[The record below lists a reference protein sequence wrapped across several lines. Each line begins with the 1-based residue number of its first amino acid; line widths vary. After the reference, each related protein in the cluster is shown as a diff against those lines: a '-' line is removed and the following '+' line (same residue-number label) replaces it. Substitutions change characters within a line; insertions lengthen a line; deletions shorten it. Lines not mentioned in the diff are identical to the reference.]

1 MNIKKTAITIVMCS
15 LLGACAS
22 NKDEPKEFDGSLY
35 AGKPVESLT
44 NEEPPKTEME
54 AITRGDAALST
65 KNYDLAL
72 YEYLRSLSFSDATHQ
87 NQTLYTV
94 GRIHTAKG
102 NIRLAE
108 KAYTQALDHDKN
120 DVKSLEEL
128 GLLYTKQ
135 GLTPEGQ
142 SYFFRAISADQVRLN
157 NPNVLKSHSEVT
169 GDTLQGLPYDSKSPF
184 RSYMGL
190 GILSDVESKYDIA
203 KRYYERALEIN
214 PRSTQ
219 AMINL
224 GYSHY
229 MSGSYYLAQRITNR
243 ALKTDPNSEKAL
255 NNLALIYIA
264 LDDNRQALNIFKRH
278 MTTPEALNNVG
289 YFLMLRGKPDEA
301 IPFLQQ
307 AIDKNPSYYKVA
319 NENLERALSEV
330 RLHKEQ
336 TLNKD
341 EVTDTSKG

>member
-1 MNIKKTAITIVMCS
+1 MKTNIKEKALATLVCIALV
-15 LLGACAS
+15 GCAS
-22 NKDEPKEFDGSLY
+22 SENEPKEFDGSLY
-35 AGKPVESLT
+35 SGKPVESLT
-44 NEEPPKTEME
+44 NEAPPKTEIE

-72 YEYLRSLSFSDATHQ
+72 YEYLRSLSFTDATHQ
-87 NQTLYTV
+87 NKTLYTV
-94 GRIHTAKG
+94 GRIHSAKG
-102 NIRLAE
+102 NYPLAE
-108 KAYTQALDHDKN
+108 KAYIQALDYDEF

-135 GLTPEGQ
+135 GLTEEGR
-142 SYFFRAISADQVRLN
+142 SYFFRAVNADQVRLN
-157 NPNVLKSHSEVT
+157 NPDVLTSYSEVT
-169 GDTLQGLPYDSKSPF
+169 DEILQSLPYDSKSPF

-190 GILSDVESKYDIA
+190 GILADVDSKHDIA

-243 ALKTDPNSEKAL
+243 ALKTEPNNEKAL
-255 NNLALIYIA
+255 NNLALIYIS
-264 LDDNRQALNIFKRH
+264 LGDNRQALNIFKRH
-278 MTTPEALNNVG
+278 MSTPEALNNVG
-289 YFLMLRGKPDEA
+289 YFLMLKGKPDEA
-301 IPFLQQ
+301 IPYLQQ
-307 AIDKNPSYYKVA
+307 AIDKNPSYYKIA

-330 RLHKEQ
+330 RLNEVEEVDKEQ
-336 TLNKD
+336 T
-341 EVTDTSKG
+341 GA

>member
-1 MNIKKTAITIVMCS
+1 MDVKLNKKALILLVALS
-15 LLGACAS
+15 LAGCAS
-22 NKDEPKEFDGSLY
+22 SDPEPVAFDASLY
-35 AGKPVESLT
+35 SGKPIESLT

-54 AITRGDAALST
+54 AISRGDAALST

-94 GRIHTAKG
+94 GRIHAAKG
-102 NIRLAE
+102 NFSLAE
-108 KAYTQALDHDKN
+108 KAYMQALEEDEN

-128 GLLYTKQ
+128 GLLYTRQ
-135 GLTPEGQ
+135 GLKPEGQ
-142 SYFFRAISADQVRLN
+142 TYFFRAISADQIRLK
-157 NPNVLKSHSEVT
+157 NPNALSSYSET
-169 GDTLQGLPYDSKSPF
+169 TEEILTSLPYDSKSPF

-190 GILSDVESKYDIA
+190 GVLSDVEQKFDIA

-214 PRSTQ
+214 PNSTQ

-229 MSGSYYLAQRITNR
+229 MSGSHYLAQRITNR
-243 ALKTDPNSEKAL
+243 VLKKDPNNEKAL

-264 LDDNRQALNIFKRH
+264 LGDNRQALNIFKRN

-289 YFLMLRGKPDEA
+289 YFLMLRGNSDQA
-301 IPFLQQ
+301 IPYFQQ

-330 RLHKEQ
+330 RL
-336 TLNKD
+336 
-341 EVTDTSKG
+341 SKVEPVSTEES

>member
-1 MNIKKTAITIVMCS
+1 MKLDLKKAALTALICAG
-15 LLGACAS
+15 LAGCAS
-22 NKDEPKEFDGSLY
+22 SEPEPVEFDGSLY
-35 AGKPVESLT
+35 AGKPVDSLT

-54 AITRGDAALST
+54 AITRGDAALGS

-94 GRIHTAKG
+94 GRIHSAKG
-102 NIRLAE
+102 NLPLAE
-108 KAYTQALDHDKN
+108 KAYMKALEYDAN

-135 GLTPEGQ
+135 GLTAEGRT
-142 SYFFRAISADQVRLN
+142 YFFRAINADQVRLN
-157 NPNVLKSHSEVT
+157 NPDILTSHSEVT
-169 GDTLQGLPYDSKSPF
+169 EDTLSKLPYDSESPF

-190 GILSDVESKYDIA
+190 GILSDVEEKHDIA

-214 PRSTQ
+214 PNSTQ
-219 AMINL
+219 AIINL

-243 ALKTDPNSEKAL
+243 ALKKEPNNEKAL

-264 LDDNRQALNIFKRH
+264 LGDNRQALNIFKRN
-278 MTTPEALNNVG
+278 MSTPEALNNVG
-289 YFLMLRGKPDEA
+289 YFLMLRGKSDEA
-301 IPFLQQ
+301 IPFFQQ
-307 AIDKNPSYYKVA
+307 AIDKKPSYYKIA
-319 NENLERALSEV
+319 NENLERALAEV
-330 RLHKEQ
+330 RLSQVEPV
-336 TLNKD
+336 
-341 EVTDTSKG
+341 ESEG

>member
-1 MNIKKTAITIVMCS
+1 MEEVIRKSVFSILMCS
-15 LLGACAS
+15 MLIACAS
-22 NKDEPKEFDGSLY
+22 SEPEPVEFDSSLY
-35 AGKPVESLT
+35 AGKPVDSLT
-44 NEEPPKTEME
+44 NEEPPKSEME
-54 AITRGDAALST
+54 AIARGDTALGN

-87 NQTLYTV
+87 NKTLYTV
-94 GRIHTAKG
+94 GRIHSAKG
-102 NIRLAE
+102 NFALAE
-108 KAYTQALDHDKN
+108 KAYMKALEYDEN

-135 GLTPEGQ
+135 GLTSEGKT
-142 SYFFRAISADQVRLN
+142 YFFRAINADQVRLN
-157 NPNVLKSHSEVT
+157 NSDILTSYTEVT
-169 GDTLQGLPYDSKSPF
+169 EETLGNLPFDSDSPY
-184 RSYMGL
+184 RSYMAL
-190 GILSDVESKYDIA
+190 GILSDVEENHDIA

-214 PRSTQ
+214 PNSTQ
-219 AMINL
+219 AIINL

-243 ALKTDPNSEKAL
+243 ALKRDPENEKAL

-264 LDDNRQALNIFKRH
+264 LGDNRQALNIFKRN
-278 MTTPEALNNVG
+278 MTTFEALNNVG

-301 IPFLQQ
+301 IPFFQQ

-330 RLHKEQ
+330 RL
-336 TLNKD
+336 
-341 EVTDTSKG
+341 SKVDPVESAG

>member
-1 MNIKKTAITIVMCS
+1 MMRMEVTFRRKVLAI
-15 LLGACAS
+15 LLCVGLVGCAS
-22 NKDEPKEFDGSLY
+22 SEPEPKEFDGSLY
-35 AGKPVESLT
+35 AGKPVDSLT

-54 AITRGDAALST
+54 AITRGDTALGN

-72 YEYLRSLSFSDATHQ
+72 YEYLRSLSFPDAIHQ
-87 NQTLYTV
+87 NKTLYTV
-94 GRIHTAKG
+94 GRIHSAKG
-102 NIRLAE
+102 NFPLAE
-108 KAYTQALDHDKN
+108 KAFMKALEFDEN

-128 GLLYTKQ
+128 GMLYTKQ
-135 GLTPEGQ
+135 GLTPEGRT
-142 SYFFRAISADQVRLN
+142 YFFRAINADQVRLN
-157 NPNVLKSHSEVT
+157 NPDLLTSHSEVT
-169 GDTLQGLPYDSKSPF
+169 EETLKNLPYDSNSPY

-190 GILSDVESKYDIA
+190 GILSDVDNNNDIA

-214 PRSTQ
+214 PNSTQ

-229 MSGSYYLAQRITNR
+229 MSGNYYLAQRITNR
-243 ALKTDPNSEKAL
+243 ALKREPDNEKAL

-264 LDDNRQALNIFKRH
+264 LGDNRQALNIFKRN

-289 YFLMLRGKPDEA
+289 YFLLIRGKADEA
-301 IPFLQQ
+301 IPFFQQ

-330 RLHKEQ
+330 RLDKVEPIE
-336 TLNKD
+336 TTK
-341 EVTDTSKG
+341 S